1 MDTATALVFTSV
13 VFGFPLLASAQERPD
28 VSLEKAFV
36 SDLVIVPPGKAD
48 AAPWLLD
55 NARSE
60 TERKAPDSVFEIKV
74 NHEKPGISELNNRRK
89 NLLIFLQ
96 ILRGAK

>member
-13 VFGFPLLASAQERPD
+13 VLGFPLLASAQERPD
-28 VSLEKAFV
+28 VSLEKVFV
-36 SDLVIVPPGKAD
+36 SDVVIVPPGKAD
-48 AAPWLLD
+48 AAPWLMD

-60 TERKAPDSVFEIKV
+60 TERRAPDSVFEIKV
-74 NHEKPGISELNNRRK
+74 NHEKSGINKLSNRRK